1 MTTWMMTLLLNDEI
15 GNFLYVTY
23 ENTDADFSTWNRKT
37 VFHFWKS
44 QFIPL
49 AQSCPILC
57 NPMDCSTP
65 GFPIHHQLPELA
77 HTHVQSRWCH
87 PTISS
92 SIIPFSSCP
101 QPFPASG
108 SFPMSQFF
116 ASGGQSIGASASVLP
131 INIRG
136 CFPLGW
142 TAWISFLSKGLSRVF
157 SNTIVQKH
165 QFFGTQ
171 HSLWSNSHICTLVQ
185 CL

>member
-37 VFHFWKS
+37 VFHLWKS

-77 HTHVQSRWCH
+77 QTHIYRVGDA
-87 PTISS
+87 I
-92 SIIPFSSCP
+92 
-101 QPFPASG
+101 QPLFLIMLYGILHVSHVD
-108 SFPMSQFF
+108 
-116 ASGGQSIGASASVLP
+116 IGAHIFLHEYRILYYTQRKIWAYIFQLSVRKF
-131 INIRG
+131 I
-136 CFPLGW
+136 FYK
-142 TAWISFLSKGLSRVF
+142 WITQLNFLTRDM
-157 SNTIVQKH
+157 
-165 QFFGTQ
+165 
-171 HSLWSNSHICTLVQ
+171 
-185 CL
+185 